1 MAVRSSATGEEG
13 RDASFADMD
22 QTITNVTGEDALVDA
37 IAQCW
42 MSLFTPRV
50 ITYRASRGFT
60 ADPEMAVVVQQMI
73 AAEAAG
79 LAFTSDASTGAS
91 DHVVVEAAFGQGE
104 VVASGKFQPDTYV
117 INKQTLQV
125 LDTRIG
131 FKAFKI
137 VRGPDGHDTTVD
149 LDYTE
154 TEAQVL
160 DEEALRRIAELAIAT
175 ERHNGCPQ
183 EVEWAIS
190 SRTVWLVQARPIT
203 AWGQQHVNR
212 LTEDPGHG
220 SAAADG
226 SRWISQFTVRQ
237 VASAPLDDVLRWLDS
252 SIRGLSITRRQI
264 D

>member
-91 DHVVVEAAFGQGE
+91 DHVVEAAFGQGE
-104 VVASGKFQPDTYV
+104 VVASGKVQPDTYV

-212 LTEDPGHG
+212 LH
-220 SAAADG
+220 
-226 SRWISQFTVRQ
+226 
-237 VASAPLDDVLRWLDS
+237 
-252 SIRGLSITRRQI
+252 
-264 D
+264 